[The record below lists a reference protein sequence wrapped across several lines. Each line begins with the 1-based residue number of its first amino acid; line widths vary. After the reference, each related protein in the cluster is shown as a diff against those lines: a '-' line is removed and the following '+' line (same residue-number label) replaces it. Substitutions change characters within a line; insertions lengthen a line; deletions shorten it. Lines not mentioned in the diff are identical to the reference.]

1 MSAEEQVKYLCL
13 LLLDGL
19 HGLASVNVGNL
30 AIRGLECQ
38 LHMRRVSSLYS
49 CCLLKAVQS
58 SSFSVFLIMFVF
70 DVL

>member
-38 LHMRRVSSLYS
+38 LHMRRVSSLFLSLFAES
-49 CCLLKAVQS
+49 CPELELFRLSDYVCV
-58 SSFSVFLIMFVF
+58 
-70 DVL
+70 

>member
-30 AIRGLECQ
+30 AIRGLEC
-38 LHMRRVSSLYS
+38 HI
-49 CCLLKAVQS
+49 CAV
-58 SSFSVFLIMFVF
+58 FPHRTHVPEFVC
-70 DVL
+70 

>member
-1 MSAEEQVKYLCL
+1 MSAEEQVKYLCV

-49 CCLLKAVQS
+49 CS
-58 SSFSVFLIMFVF
+58 
-70 DVL
+70 